1 MEGLSVILTPLIAFL
16 IIWTFGRKI
25 GDLGSGILA
34 SVAAGLTTIFS
45 LVITPKAIHN
55 PIHIKLYNFLP
66 IDNYTLQIGFYFDSL
81 SSIMTLVV
89 TFVATLIFIYSIGY
103 MKNEFGKWVFKF
115 YAYLSLFLFSM
126 LLIVLSDN
134 LLGIFFGWEGVGLA
148 SYLLIGYYHNQKKAT
163 KASFEAFV
171 MNRIGDWLF
180 IFGIIYTFYLF
191 GTLDIVDIFAKVE
204 SVDKYALGIATM
216 LLFGGAVGKSG
227 QFPLHTWL
235 PNAMAGPTPVSALL
249 HAATMVAA
257 GVYMVARLY
266 PVFEATPQT
275 LKLIV
280 VIGAVTMTMA
290 ALAGAVHNDIKKII
304 AFSTMSQLGY
314 MFVALGVGDEGG
326 AMFHLTTHAF
336 FKALLFLAAGAV
348 ITAFHHHLYDIFKM
362 GGLKKYMPVSYVAF
376 MIGALSLA
384 GVVPFIGFWS
394 KDRIIAS
401 MYEWSGVLG
410 VIGTTVAFITAY
422 YSFREGFLVFHG
434 GDRWR
439 EYLGKEVKEVEG
451 VMSVP
456 MGLLGFVTILS
467 GIFGLWL
474 EHWYVGVI
482 GGEEKGIRLSVV
494 VVSLGVA
501 VLGIWLAYAVYVKEV
516 IDYRKAYVALKAIH
530 TTFKEQFFTEKLYH
544 NILAGGY
551 MQASIYSFKFI
562 DRGLIDGFINTLYK
576 NFFSFVRFLW
586 KNLDIKIIDLI
597 IHESVLTAFRIGRVS
612 RQLQTGL
619 LNHYILF
626 LTIGVVVILGIMLY
640 ILDRL

>member
-1 MEGLSVILTPLIAFL
+1 MEGLFVILTPLIAFL
-16 IIWTFGRKI
+16 IILAFGRKI

-45 LVITPKAIHN
+45 LVVTLKAIHN

-103 MKNEFGKWVFKF
+103 MKDEFGTWTFKF
-115 YAYLSLFLFSM
+115 YAYLSLFLFAM

-148 SYLLIGYYHNQKKAT
+148 SYLLIGYYHKQKKAT
-163 KASFEAFV
+163 NASFEAFV

-290 ALAGAVHNDIKKII
+290 ALAGAVHSDIKKII

-336 FKALLFLAAGAV
+336 FKALLFLSAGAV

-384 GVVPFIGFWS
+384 GVVPFSGFWS

-410 VIGTTVAFITAY
+410 VIGTIVAFITAY

-434 GDRWR
+434 QERWR
-439 EYLGKEVKEVEG
+439 EHYGKEVKEVEG
-451 VMSVP
+451 VMTVP
-456 MGLLGFVTILS
+456 MGLLGFVTVLS

-482 GGEEKGIRLSVV
+482 GGEEKGIHLSVA

-516 IDYRKAYVALKAIH
+516 IDYRKAYGALKAIH

-551 MQASIYSFKFI
+551 MQASRYSFKFI
-562 DRGLIDGFINTLYK
+562 DRGIIDGFINALYK

-597 IHESVLTAFRIGRVS
+597 IHESVLTAFRVGKIS

>member
-1 MEGLSVILTPLIAFL
+1 MAFMVILV
-16 IIWTFGRKI
+16 FGRKI
-25 GDLGSGILA
+25 GDLGSGIIA
-34 SVAAGLTTIFS
+34 SVGAGLTTLFS
-45 LVITPKAIHN
+45 LVVALKAIHE
-55 PIHIKLYNFLP
+55 PIHIKLYSFLP
-66 IDNYTLQIGFYFDSL
+66 ISDYTLKLGFYFDSL
-81 SSIMTLVV
+81 SSLMALVV
-89 TFVATLIFIYSIGY
+89 SFVATLIFVYSIGY
-103 MKNEFGKWVFKF
+103 MRDEFGKWVFKF
-115 YAYLSLFLFSM
+115 YAYLSLFLFAM

-163 KASFEAFV
+163 NASFEAFV

-191 GTLDIVDIFAKVE
+191 GSLDILEIFPKVE
-204 SVDKYALGIATM
+204 EVNKYALGVATM

-266 PVFEATPQT
+266 PMFEATPQT

-280 VIGAVTMTMA
+280 VIGALTMTMA

-314 MFVALGVGDEGG
+314 MFVALGVGDKGG

-362 GGLKKYMPVSYVAF
+362 GGLKKYMPITYVAF
-376 MIGALSLA
+376 MVGALSLA
-384 GVVPFIGFWS
+384 GVFPFSGFWS
-394 KDRIIAS
+394 KDRIVAS

-410 VIGTTVAFITAY
+410 ILGTIVAFVTAY

-434 GDRWR
+434 KERWR
-439 EYLGKEVKEVEG
+439 EFYNKEVHEVEG
-451 VMSVP
+451 VMTVP
-456 MGLLGFVTILS
+456 MGILGFVTVLS
-467 GIFGLWL
+467 GLFGLWL
-474 EHWYVGVI
+474 EHWYVGLI
-482 GGEEKGIRLSVV
+482 GGEEKGIHLSVAL
-494 VVSLGVA
+494 VSLGVA
-501 VLGIWLAYAVYVKEV
+501 VGGIWLAWAVYVKEV
-516 IDYRKAYVALKAIH
+516 IDYRRAYESLKFIH

-544 NILAGGY
+544 NVIGGGY
-551 MQASIYSFKFI
+551 LSVSRLTFKGV
-562 DRGLIDGFINTLYK
+562 DRGLIDGFINLLYK
-576 NFFSFVRFLW
+576 NFFKFVKFLW
-586 KNLDIKIIDLI
+586 KNLDIKIIDLL
-597 IHESVLTAFRIGRVS
+597 IHESVLSAFRIGRVS

-619 LNHYILF
+619 LNHYIIF
-626 LTIGVVVILGIMLY
+626 LTLGVVVMLGVMLY
-640 ILDRL
+640 LLERFKG